1 MSIFQYC
8 SKRLFSLKQDLQTT
22 LPTMLFDL
30 LAYARQLLARKS
42 SERRYDDGRYP
53 MYERFVYMS
62 PLPLVGA
69 LS

>member
-1 MSIFQYC
+1 
-8 SKRLFSLKQDLQTT
+8 
-22 LPTMLFDL
+22 MLFDL